1 MIFGIGTD
9 IVRVDRMRVNIER
22 YGDKFARRILSA
34 TEFAEFCVSPHPTH
48 FLAKR
53 FAAKEA
59 AAKALGTGFRDG
71 LCLRD
76 ISVIHDVYGKPQLLY
91 HGKAEDLRRTLNVGE
106 GHLSIADERDYAIAF
121 VTLMRGW
128 LPDTAR

>member
-9 IVRVDRMRVNIER
+9 IVEVDRMRGSLER
-22 YGDKFARRILSA
+22 HGDAFARRIL
-34 TEFAEFCVSPHPTH
+34 TDQEFEQFQQITHPAH

-71 LCLRD
+71 LSLRH
-76 ISVIHDVYGKPQLLY
+76 IGVVSTPQGQPQLVFTERAATLA
-91 HGKAEDLRRTLNVGE
+91 AELGVGE
-106 GHLSIADERDYAIAF
+106 AFLSLADERTHAIAF
-121 VTLMRGW
+121 VTLLR
-128 LPDTAR
+128 R